1 MKTGLRRSSR
11 VLCLILAIVG
21 LIRCDNE
28 VINGNASS
36 SPSQASNATF
46 LTFPS
51 QVINEVVKEKHNSS
65 YNNNNKVHVKST
77 SWYYGGSGGGGGG
90 GGSGGGWKCG
100 KRKGGGRGVHHYQY
114 KPYNK
119 KGMLD
124 EKEYRGMRLECSLH
138 CSGPRYHDCHHM
150 CKAYCRR
157 P

>member
-36 SPSQASNATF
+36 S
-46 LTFPS
+46 PS

-90 GGSGGGWKCG
+90 GGYLTWSEVWIT
-100 KRKGGGRGVHHYQY
+100 
-114 KPYNK
+114 
-119 KGMLD
+119 
-124 EKEYRGMRLECSLH
+124 S
-138 CSGPRYHDCHHM
+138 
-150 CKAYCRR
+150 
-157 P
+157 